1 MKKKVKP
8 RKRKNP
14 SKSFVKLPLTKE
26 ELGALEFLRS
36 RYESARILL
45 DAYDEDD
52 KTWNMNIVAQAFI
65 ATKEDGGNLG
75 TVPMAGRLLQNKIS
89 ELFGT
94 VLNDSDEL
102 PLDIQMKLT
111 KVLK

>member
-14 SKSFVKLPLTKE
+14 SLDKVKLPLTKD

-52 KTWNMNIVAQAFI
+52 KTWDPEIVVSAFI
-65 ATKEDGGNLG
+65 ATREDGGNQG
-75 TVPMAGRLLQNKIS
+75 TVPNTGKVLQNKIW
-89 ELFGT
+89 ELF
-94 VLNDSDEL
+94 
-102 PLDIQMKLT
+102 KLVGI
-111 KVLK
+111 KFVK